1 MEALHALAARRC
13 VRRFKNEPVSRDAI
27 VRLIDAARLAPTA
40 RNVQPWEFV
49 VVTDPSKRR
58 QLAALTDHGKFIAE
72 APVCIVVLSH
82 DTKYYLEDGSAATT
96 NILLA
101 AAAQGLGAC
110 WVAGDKKAYA
120 PQVVSLCGAP
130 TELKLVSLVAVGHPA
145 ETPAPSKRSIEDV
158 LHWEAF

>member
-1 MEALHALAARRC
+1 MDALSAISARRS
-13 VRRFKNEPVSRDAI
+13 VRSFKTDPISRDLIA
-27 VRLIDAARLAPTA
+27 RLIDAARMAPTA

-49 VVTDPSKRR
+49 VVTDPGKRR
-58 QLAALTDHGKFIAE
+58 QLAALADHGKFIAE

-82 DTKYYLEDGSAATT
+82 DTRYYLEDCSAATT

-101 AAAQGLGAC
+101 AAALGLGSC

-120 PQVVSLCGAP
+120 PQVTSLCGAP
-130 TELKLVSLVAVGHPA
+130 GDMKLISLVAVGYPL
-145 ETPAPSKRSIEDV
+145 EIPAPSKRPLEDV